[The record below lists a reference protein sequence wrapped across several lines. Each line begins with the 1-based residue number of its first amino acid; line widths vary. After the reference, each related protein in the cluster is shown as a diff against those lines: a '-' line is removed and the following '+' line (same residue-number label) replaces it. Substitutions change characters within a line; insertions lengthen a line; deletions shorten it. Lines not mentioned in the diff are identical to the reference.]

1 MENYEFI
8 AASDGRV
15 IARCESGGRKEL
27 TAHDRDIIE
36 PVLNE
41 IRLRYSDAYKRL
53 CSLYSKY
60 KENKFNYDYRVV
72 KRFIRCNLG
81 ADDMLTLDFNRGIL
95 NMEFISCPLRGE
107 CPNENVICCP
117 RRDSKLSDT
126 LRKVAELYASGMSYK
141 DMAREL
147 GKSEKTIHN
156 QVKTIANT
164 LGLKRVKDIITY
176 RIIYNF

>member
-8 AASDGRV
+8 ACSDGGV
-15 IARCESGGRKEL
+15 VARCENGSRKEL
-27 TAHDRDIIE
+27 TEFDRDIIE
-36 PVLNE
+36 PLFKE
-41 IRLRYSDAYKRL
+41 IKLRYSEAYERL
-53 CSLYSKY
+53 CNLYSKY
-60 KENKFNYDYRVV
+60 KENTWGYEYRIV

-81 ADDMLTLDFNRGIL
+81 DDDMLTWDFSKGIL
-95 NMEFISCPLRGE
+95 SMEFISCPLRGE

-141 DMAREL
+141 DMAKEL

-156 QVKTIANT
+156 QVKTIANI